1 MNVIFLQVFKVF
13 LLNIKKSAPDF
24 TKRCFEK
31 KGPEKNQ
38 KYTDNKK
45 KQAQSM
51 KKKTNTKQ
59 VSGICFQDRSEV

>member
-1 MNVIFLQVFKVF
+1 MLSSFKYSKF
-13 LLNIKKSAPDF
+13 SSSILKKVHQISQKEAL
-24 TKRCFEK
+24 KK